1 MRYKLG
7 LYWAKLSSSW
17 DWTILQFN
25 SLSRPTFSSTYLK
38 STLDSCVTYRM
49 HFFFLLLRLLK
60 FLSIHDYFQLILKI
74 YLFLSFLTEIFLPG
88 FHFSFVPFLSKSVFF
103 LCFYFKILY
112 SFVQIICNFI
122 FYLDCAP

>member
-1 MRYKLG
+1 
-7 LYWAKLSSSW
+7 
-17 DWTILQFN
+17 
-25 SLSRPTFSSTYLK
+25 
-38 STLDSCVTYRM
+38 M

-122 FYLDCAP
+122 FYLDCAPLLVYFILVTVDYVSKKEIFAEENTKK